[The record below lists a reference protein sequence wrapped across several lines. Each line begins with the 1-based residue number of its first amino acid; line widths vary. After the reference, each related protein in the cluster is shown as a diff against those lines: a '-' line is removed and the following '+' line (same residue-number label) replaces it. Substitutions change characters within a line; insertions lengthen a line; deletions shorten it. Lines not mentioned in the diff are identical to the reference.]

1 MYVLIAILLISVVAS
16 VVNFLFLSSSFV
28 CLTCDL
34 MTISSVI
41 ICLDSILLCVCIFYR
56 FLVCGYSKVYMQ
68 QSLYV

>member
-1 MYVLIAILLISVVAS
+1 MYVLTAILLISVVAF

-41 ICLDSILLCVCIFYR
+41 NMFGFHSFVCMYLL
-56 FLVCGYSKVYMQ
+56 
-68 QSLYV
+68 